1 MADLSGR
8 DRGQLLLVAALV
20 LAALFVSL
28 SVIVNTAIFSE
39 NVASQQDS
47 SGTEALQGRHEAET
61 MAADLL
67 ASANRKNN
75 SNNATLGDGVRG
87 GLDHTGGAV
96 QLEQARRGS
105 LTTMTLRT
113 SQQNNGT
120 IIYQNKSNALESA
133 DSTDSTPGD
142 WTVVTDVNRRASGN
156 GTRAFRLNLTQVSP
170 RFTIKTVEYG
180 PDAVSSD
187 EWRMEV
193 EPIGSVGSGNDVEI
207 KVDPG
212 VSGSDTCT
220 KTLTENYV
228 TIDVTGGTVAGTPC
242 DALQGDGRFAHGVGD
257 RYNISFEDGDQATGN
272 YSLVTRNTTAWSQAE
287 TDTNGD
293 FQLNHAGSGK
303 SPYGRA
309 AVYNTTVVYEHRS
322 SKLVY
327 VTNISVA
334 PGEPD
339 D

>member
-20 LAALFVSL
+20 LAVLFVSL

-39 NVASQQDS
+39 NLASQQDS

-61 MAADLL
+61 IAADVL

-75 SNNATLGDGVRG
+75 TNNATLGDGVRG
-87 GLDHTGGAV
+87 GLDDTSGAV
-96 QLEQARRGS
+96 QLQQARRGA
-105 LTTMTLRT
+105 LTAMTLQT

-120 IIYQNKSNALESA
+120 IIYQNESGKLKSA

-142 WTVVTDVNRRASGN
+142 WTVVTDVNRRANGN
-156 GTRAFRLNLTQVSP
+156 GTRAFRMNLTEVP
-170 RFTIKTVEYG
+170 AGTPFRIKAVEYG
-180 PDAVSSD
+180 PDAASSD
-187 EWRMEV
+187 VWKMEV
-193 EPIGSVGSGNDVEI
+193 TGSVGGDVTVNVDSGD
-207 KVDPG
+207 
-212 VSGSDTCT
+212 STTDTCT
-220 KTLTENYV
+220 KTLAEDYV

-242 DALQGDGRFAHGVGD
+242 GALRGNGRFAHGVGG
-257 RYNISFEDGDQATGN
+257 RYNISFENGDQATGN
-272 YSLVTRNTTAWSQAE
+272 YSLVTRNTTAWSE
-287 TDTNGD
+287 PTP
-293 FQLNHAGSGK
+293 QLNDAGPGN

-309 AVYNTTVVYEHRS
+309 AVYNTTVEYEHRS
-322 SKLVY
+322 SELVY